1 MKSFNQFVVES
12 YTARE
17 NINEALPLLAAV
29 PGILAGAAKLGSAA
43 LAGYSAYS
51 AAKNLSKG
59 NYKGAALDALGL
71 IPGGAVFK
79 GAKLLG
85 AGRNV
90 ARAAS
95 TTQSVV
101 RNFSPN
107 ARNRA
112 ISKGID
118 MGAAALGLGSGTTQ
132 MANKDKAP
140 AAPKDNTVASQTPP
154 STNTNTSRASRGVVT
169 LNKDGTYSQGGKKLN
184 IGKSAATAAGNTA
197 KKVLGTGR
205 SDLGGGQTDGRITA
219 MAGKGAV
226 RSSKPG
232 GVGGVVGGAVVKGGN
247 KTSNEPPKSTK
258 ETQVGTI
265 VRKESEKDKSSA
277 DKNIPTRVT
286 NTGRL
291 VSTGSRSKADTAK
304 VKSALQLS

>member
-17 NINEALPLLAAV
+17 NIQEALPLLIPAAM
-29 PGILAGAAKLGSAA
+29 KLGSMA
-43 LAGYSAYS
+43 LGAYSAYS

-59 NYKGAALDALGL
+59 NYKGAALDALGMV
-71 IPGGAVFK
+71 PGGAVFK
-79 GAKLLG
+79 GAKALG
-85 AGRNV
+85 AGKNL

-118 MGAAALGLGSGTTQ
+118 MGAAALGLGGASTQ
-132 MANKDKAP
+132 TAKDTAP
-140 AAPKDNTVASQTPP
+140 AAPKNNTVASQTPP
-154 STNTNTSRASRGVVT
+154 STNTSRASRGVVT
-169 LNKDGTYSQGGKKLN
+169 LNKDGTYSQGGKKMN
-184 IGKSAATAAGNTA
+184 IGKSAATTAANTA

-226 RSSKPG
+226 RSSKSG
-232 GVGGVVGGAVVKGGN
+232 GGGGVVGGAVVKGGN
-247 KTSNEPPKSTK
+247 KTSEAPKST
-258 ETQVGTI
+258 ENTAVGTTA
-265 VRKESEKDKSSA
+265 KKASDEKSKGDSVKTAMNPDSSL
-277 DKNIPTRVT
+277 RVT
-286 NTGRL
+286 QGRDPKK
-291 VSTGSRSKADTAK
+291 TEKIK
-304 VKSALQLS
+304 QALTLS

>member
-17 NINEALPLLAAV
+17 NIMEVLPLVAAAV
-29 PGILAGAAKLGSAA
+29 PAALKLGSLA
-43 LAGYSAYS
+43 LGAYSAYS
-51 AAKNLSKG
+51 AAKNLKKG
-59 NYKGAALDALGL
+59 NYKGAALDALGMV
-71 IPGGAVFK
+71 PGGAVFK

-247 KTSNEPPKSTK
+247 KTSEAPKST
-258 ETQVGTI
+258 ENTAVGTTA
-265 VRKESEKDKSSA
+265 KKASDEKSKGDNVKTAMNPDSSL
-277 DKNIPTRVT
+277 RVT
-286 NTGRL
+286 QR
-291 VSTGSRSKADTAK
+291 RDPKKTAK
-304 VKSALQLS
+304 IKQALTLS

>member
-1 MKSFNQFVVES
+1 MEV
-12 YTARE
+12 
-17 NINEALPLLAAV
+17 LPLVAAV

-85 AGRNV
+85 AGKNV

-118 MGAAALGLGSGTTQ
+118 MGAAALGLGSASNQ
-132 MANKDKAP
+132 MANKDTAP
-140 AAPKDNTVASQTPP
+140 AAPKNNTVASQTPP

-232 GVGGVVGGAVVKGGN
+232 GVGGVVGGAVVKGNN
-247 KTSNEPPKSTK
+247 KTSEAPKST
-258 ETQVGTI
+258 ENTAVGTTA
-265 VRKESEKDKSSA
+265 KKASDEKSKGDSVKTAMNPDSSL
-277 DKNIPTRVT
+277 RVT
-286 NTGRL
+286 QR
-291 VSTGSRSKADTAK
+291 RDPKKTAK
-304 VKSALQLS
+304 IKQALTLS

>member
-17 NINEALPLLAAV
+17 NIMEVLPLVAAAV
-29 PGILAGAAKLGSAA
+29 PAALKLGSLA
-43 LAGYSAYS
+43 LGAYSAYS
-51 AAKNLSKG
+51 AAKNLKKG
-59 NYKGAALDALGL
+59 NYKGAALDALGMV
-71 IPGGAVFK
+71 PGGAVFK

-184 IGKSAATAAGNTA
+184 IGKSAATTAGNTA

-232 GVGGVVGGAVVKGGN
+232 GVGGVVGGAVVKGNN
-247 KTSNEPPKSTK
+247 KTSEAPKST
-258 ETQVGTI
+258 ENTAVGTTA
-265 VRKESEKDKSSA
+265 KKASDEKSKGDNVKTAMNPDSSL
-277 DKNIPTRVT
+277 RVT
-286 NTGRL
+286 QR
-291 VSTGSRSKADTAK
+291 RDPKKTAK
-304 VKSALQLS
+304 IKQALTLS

>member
-29 PGILAGAAKLGSAA
+29 PAVLAGAGKLASAG
-43 LAGYSAYS
+43 LAAYSAYS

-79 GAKLLG
+79 GARLLG
-85 AGRNV
+85 AGKNV
-90 ARAAS
+90 AKAAS
-95 TTQSVV
+95 ATQSVV

-140 AAPKDNTVASQTPP
+140 AAPKNNTVASQTPP

-184 IGKSAATAAGNTA
+184 IGKSAATTAGNTA

-232 GVGGVVGGAVVKGGN
+232 VGGVVGGAVVKGNN
-247 KTSNEPPKSTK
+247 KTSEAPKST
-258 ETQVGTI
+258 ENTAVGTTA
-265 VRKESEKDKSSA
+265 KKASDEKSKGDSVKTAMNPDSSL
-277 DKNIPTRVT
+277 RVT
-286 NTGRL
+286 QR
-291 VSTGSRSKADTAK
+291 RDPKKTAK
-304 VKSALQLS
+304 IKQALKLS

>member
-17 NINEALPLLAAV
+17 NIQEALPLLAAV
-29 PGILAGAAKLGSAA
+29 PGILAGAGKLASAG
-43 LAGYSAYS
+43 LAAYSAYS

-59 NYKGAALDALGL
+59 NYKGAALDALGMV
-71 IPGGAVFK
+71 PGGAVFK
-79 GAKLLG
+79 GAKALG
-85 AGRNV
+85 AGRNL

-118 MGAAALGLGSGTTQ
+118 VGAAALGLGGGTTQ
-132 MANKDKAP
+132 MANKAP

-232 GVGGVVGGAVVKGGN
+232 VGGVVGGAVVKGNN
-247 KTSNEPPKSTK
+247 KTSEAPKST
-258 ETQVGTI
+258 ENTAVGTTA
-265 VRKESEKDKSSA
+265 KKASDEKSKGDSVKTAMNPDSSL
-277 DKNIPTRVT
+277 RVT
-286 NTGRL
+286 QR
-291 VSTGSRSKADTAK
+291 RDPKKTAK
-304 VKSALQLS
+304 IKQALTLS

>member
-17 NINEALPLLAAV
+17 NIMEVLPLVAAAV
-29 PGILAGAAKLGSAA
+29 PAALKLGSLA
-43 LAGYSAYS
+43 LGAYSAYS
-51 AAKNLSKG
+51 AAKNLKKG
-59 NYKGAALDALGL
+59 NYKGAALDALGMV
-71 IPGGAVFK
+71 PGGAVFK

-232 GVGGVVGGAVVKGGN
+232 GVGGVVGGAVVKGNN
-247 KTSNEPPKSTK
+247 KTSEAPKST
-258 ETQVGTI
+258 ENTAVGTTA
-265 VRKESEKDKSSA
+265 KKASDEKSKGDNVKTAMNPDSSL
-277 DKNIPTRVT
+277 RVT
-286 NTGRL
+286 QR
-291 VSTGSRSKADTAK
+291 RDPKKTAK
-304 VKSALQLS
+304 IKQALTLS

>member
-17 NINEALPLLAAV
+17 NIMEVLPLVAAAV
-29 PGILAGAAKLGSAA
+29 PAALKLGSLA
-43 LAGYSAYS
+43 LGAYSAYS
-51 AAKNLSKG
+51 AAKNLKKG
-59 NYKGAALDALGL
+59 NYKGAALDALGMV
-71 IPGGAVFK
+71 PGGAVFK

-118 MGAAALGLGSGTTQ
+118 MGAAALGLGGASNQ
-132 MANKDKAP
+132 MANKDTAP
-140 AAPKDNTVASQTPP
+140 AAPKNNTVASQTPP

-232 GVGGVVGGAVVKGGN
+232 GVGGVVGGAVVKGNN
-247 KTSNEPPKSTK
+247 KTSEAPKST
-258 ETQVGTI
+258 ENTAVGTTA
-265 VRKESEKDKSSA
+265 KKASDEKSKGDNVKTAMNPDSSL
-277 DKNIPTRVT
+277 RVT
-286 NTGRL
+286 QR
-291 VSTGSRSKADTAK
+291 RDPKKTAK
-304 VKSALQLS
+304 IKQALTLS

>member
-17 NINEALPLLAAV
+17 NIQEALPLLIPAAM
-29 PGILAGAAKLGSAA
+29 KLGSMA
-43 LAGYSAYS
+43 LGAYSAYS
-51 AAKNLSKG
+51 AAKNLKKG
-59 NYKGAALDALGL
+59 NYKGAALDALGMV
-71 IPGGAVFK
+71 PGGAVFK

-95 TTQSVV
+95 AGQSVV

-112 ISKGID
+112 IGKGID
-118 MGAAALGLGSGTTQ
+118 MATGALGLGGAAT
-132 MANKDKAP
+132 AKDTAP
-140 AAPKDNTVASQTPP
+140 SAPKNNTVASQTPP

-184 IGKSAATAAGNTA
+184 IGKSAATTAGNTA

-232 GVGGVVGGAVVKGGN
+232 VGGVVGGAVVKGNN
-247 KTSNEPPKSTK
+247 KTSEAPKST
-258 ETQVGTI
+258 ENTAVGTTA
-265 VRKESEKDKSSA
+265 KKASDEKSKGDSVKTAMNPDSSL
-277 DKNIPTRVT
+277 RVT
-286 NTGRL
+286 QR
-291 VSTGSRSKADTAK
+291 RDPKKTAK
-304 VKSALQLS
+304 IKQALTLS